1 MEADNKGNRF
11 FIEVIPDVTK
21 DGQFTGMFN
30 LQICA
35 TPINISEDG
44 FDRVEHI
51 CQLGCAA
58 LSLMQEDE
66 EFKNIV
72 YNFMMS
78 PQISD
83 NDNKIVKPTIKNIT
97 ENVITLDFNKETKH

>member
-1 MEADNKGNRF
+1 MESDNHGNRF

-21 DGQFTGMFN
+21 DGHFTGNFN

-35 TPINISEDG
+35 SPTNISEDG
-44 FDRVEHI
+44 FNKVEHI
-51 CQLGCAA
+51 CQLGCASLA
-58 LSLMQEDE
+58 LMQEDE

-72 YNFMMS
+72 YEFMMS

-83 NDNKIVKPTIKNIT
+83 NDNQIIKPTIKDIT